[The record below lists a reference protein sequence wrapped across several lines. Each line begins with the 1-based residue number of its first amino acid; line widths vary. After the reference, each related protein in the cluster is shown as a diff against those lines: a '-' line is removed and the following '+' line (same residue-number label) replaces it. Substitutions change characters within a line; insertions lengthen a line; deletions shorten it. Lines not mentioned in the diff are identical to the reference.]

1 MAQGPSRP
9 CRVLLVEDDADHA
22 ELVRKGLAAHGD
34 RVALTTLTDGEAAE
48 SYLFRRGEWSDP
60 ATSPRPDLI
69 LLDLR
74 LPKLDG
80 FELLREIKASAELAG
95 IPAVV
100 LTTSGAQGDI
110 ARAYSHQANSYLVKP
125 VDYQG
130 FMALV
135 DGIESYWLGWNRRP
149 SPDP

>member
-1 MAQGPSRP
+1 MGKAPPRP
-9 CRVLLVEDDADHA
+9 LRILLVEDNADHA
-22 ELVRKGLAAHGD
+22 ELVRRGLASHRD
-34 RVALTTLTDGEAAE
+34 RIALTTLPDGEAAE

-80 FELLREIKASAELAG
+80 FELLREIKGSAALSG

-100 LTTSGAQGDI
+100 LTTSGAEGDI
-110 ARAYSHQANSYLVKP
+110 ARAYAHHANSYLVKP
-125 VDYQG
+125 ADYQR
-130 FMALV
+130 FVALV
-135 DGIESYWLGWNRRP
+135 QGIENYWLEWNRQPASDR
-149 SPDP
+149 